1 MDKQTF
7 YVTFG
12 CGHPLYK
19 YYIVIK
25 AKDWDEAYNIVRIQF
40 ARYGEIY
47 TQSDWERFITKYGE
61 TYDVHYGLT
70 LAATIDDYKYAC
82 KYEDYQD

>member
-12 CGHPLYK
+12 CGHPLAK
-19 YYIVIK
+19 YYVIVK
-25 AKDWDEAYNIVRIQF
+25 AKDWNEACDIVKIQF

-47 TQSDWERFITKYGE
+47 TQDEWDKFTEKFGE
-61 TYDVHYGLT
+61 TYDIHYNKI
-70 LAATIDDYKYAC
+70 LAATIENYEYINRYKDW
-82 KYEDYQD
+82 K

>member
-12 CGHPLYK
+12 CGHPLAN

-47 TQSDWERFITKYGE
+47 TQYDWDCMAKKYGMA
-61 TYDVHYGLT
+61 YDIKYNLT
-70 LAATIDDYKYAC
+70 KAATIDDYKYAC